1 MPWREAVEHR
11 ELTTEYSATAT
22 FTFGECL
29 AYLAASSDMEGSVK
43 LLKGR
48 RWLLDY
54 NPRASVA
61 TRLMLRFFGVGEGAR
76 LEEVEDVFKT
86 ELSRELRPAY

>member
-1 MPWREAVEHR
+1 VPWREAVEHR

-48 RWLLDY
+48 RWLLVQ
-54 NPRASVA
+54 PEG
-61 TRLMLRFFGVGEGAR
+61 LRGY
-76 LEEVEDVFKT
+76 
-86 ELSRELRPAY
+86 SAYA